1 MIQISG
7 YFELCVMN
15 ANPCE
20 NGGTC
25 YVEMEAESYS
35 CACPGGWMGD
45 RCQGMT
51 LRFNQVLAFEWLT
64 QNKHSYWSEKKRYMV
79 FTMFPPLFR
88 SLTCGSHHY
97 VMQGQPMR
105 VDKVDSR

>member
-1 MIQISG
+1 
-7 YFELCVMN
+7 MN

-35 CACPGGWMGD
+35 CACPDGWMGD

-51 LRFNQVLAFEWLT
+51 LTFDQVLAFEWLT
-64 QNKHSYWSEKKRYMV
+64 QNKHSHWSKKKTIYGVHNV
-79 FTMFPPLFR
+79 FAPFIARLLVD
-88 SLTCGSHHY
+88 LTTT
-97 VMQGQPMR
+97 
-105 VDKVDSR
+105 

>member
-35 CACPGGWMGD
+35 CACPDGWMGD

-51 LRFNQVLAFEWLT
+51 LTFNQVLTFEWLT
-64 QNKHSYWSEKKRYMV
+64 QNKHRHWTHRTTGC
-79 FTMFPPLFR
+79 FDDRL
-88 SLTCGSHHY
+88 LTRMTDTGFL
-97 VMQGQPMR
+97 VA
-105 VDKVDSR
+105 